1 MSQFR
6 AKRLDI
12 GCFVNKW
19 VIRDHTKR
27 KVFAEYETERYVSS
41 AFRFRIGAKR
51 ASLASGDSGL
61 LEEEWLGVR
70 SLGTEAD
77 LLACFHLDKPS
88 DTLSEIP
95 PFPPACALKPN

>member
-27 KVFAEYETERYVSS
+27 KVFAEYETERYV
-41 AFRFRIGAKR
+41 
-51 ASLASGDSGL
+51 L
-61 LEEEWLGVR
+61 
-70 SLGTEAD
+70 
-77 LLACFHLDKPS
+77 FHLLPEQLDHLEGFS
-88 DTLSEIP
+88 GVFGNLGY
-95 PFPPACALKPN
+95 